1 MSSDALAVTRVP
13 DAVYEAL
20 RESILSQREAP
31 GSAVTEQAIADRF
44 GVARP
49 TAKAAL
55 ERLVAEGLLRRTAH
69 KTARVPELTRD
80 DIVDLYA
87 SRAVVEEAAL
97 RTLAADG
104 VVPIAAIAAQ
114 RMLVDAAS
122 SPRSRGD
129 DSRDAAPPTPATSTN
144 SAPSH
149 AESHSDSAPL
159 ARADIA
165 FHRAL
170 VEAQRSPRLARLHSL
185 LMGEIELCT
194 GQVQAHR
201 LLALNDVIAQHQ
213 GILDAVTARDSER
226 AGRLTRAHIEGAR
239 DRLLTRYDH
248 THPPEATPAV
258 VTNDGV
264 FESHHP

>member
-1 MSSDALAVTRVP
+1 MSSNALAVTRVP

-55 ERLVAEGLLRRTAH
+55 ERLVADGLLRREAH
-69 KTARVPELTRD
+69 KTARVPELTRV

-87 SRAVVEEAAL
+87 NRAIVEEAAL

-122 SPRSRGD
+122 DASTADRSG
-129 DSRDAAPPTPATSTN
+129 
-144 SAPSH
+144 
-149 AESHSDSAPL
+149 PL

-170 VEAQRSPRLARLHSL
+170 VEAQRSPRLARLHAL

-201 LLALNDVIAQHQ
+201 LLALDDVVAQHQ
-213 GILDAVTARDSER
+213 GILDAVDAGDPER
-226 AGRLTRAHIEGAR
+226 AGTLTRAHIEGAR
-239 DRLLTRYDH
+239 DRLLARYDAQH
-248 THPPEATPAV
+248 ADARASQITELLTEEAP
-258 VTNDGV
+258 
-264 FESHHP
+264 

>member
-1 MSSDALAVTRVP
+1 MSSEALSVTRVP

-49 TAKAAL
+49 TAKVAL
-55 ERLVAEGLLRRTAH
+55 ERLVAEGLLRREAH
-69 KTARVPELTRD
+69 KTARVPELSRD

-87 SRAVVEEAAL
+87 NRAIVEEAAL

-122 SPRSRGD
+122 DASTADRSG
-129 DSRDAAPPTPATSTN
+129 
-144 SAPSH
+144 
-149 AESHSDSAPL
+149 PL

-170 VEAQRSPRLARLHSL
+170 VEAQRSPRLARLHAL

-201 LLALNDVIAQHQ
+201 LLALDDVVAQHQ
-213 GILDAVTARDSER
+213 GILDAVAAGDPER
-226 AGRLTRAHIEGAR
+226 AGTLTRAHIEGAR
-239 DRLLTRYDH
+239 DRLLARYDSQ
-248 THPPEATPAV
+248 HPQTTKSE
-258 VTNDGV
+258 D
-264 FESHHP
+264 

>member
-31 GSAVTEQAIADRF
+31 GTAVTEQAIADRF

-49 TAKAAL
+49 TAKVAL
-55 ERLVAEGLLRRTAH
+55 ERLVADGLLRREAH

-87 SRAVVEEAAL
+87 NRAIVEEAAL

-104 VVPIAAIAAQ
+104 VVPLAAIAAQ

-122 SPRSRGD
+122 DASTGDRSG
-129 DSRDAAPPTPATSTN
+129 
-144 SAPSH
+144 
-149 AESHSDSAPL
+149 PL

-170 VEAQRSPRLARLHSL
+170 VEAQRSPRLARLHAL

-201 LLALNDVIAQHQ
+201 LLALDDVVAQHQ
-213 GILDAVTARDSER
+213 GILDAVAVGDPEL
-226 AGRLTRAHIEGAR
+226 AGTLTRAHIEGAR
-239 DRLLTRYDH
+239 DRLLARYDSRH
-248 THPPEATPAV
+248 TVQTDEK
-258 VTNDGV
+258 D
-264 FESHHP
+264 

>member
-1 MSSDALAVTRVP
+1 MSSEALSVTRVP

-49 TAKAAL
+49 TAKVAL
-55 ERLVAEGLLRRTAH
+55 ERLVAEGLLRREAH

-87 SRAVVEEAAL
+87 NRAIVEEAAL
-97 RTLAADG
+97 RTLATDG

-122 SPRSRGD
+122 DASTADRSG
-129 DSRDAAPPTPATSTN
+129 
-144 SAPSH
+144 
-149 AESHSDSAPL
+149 PL

-170 VEAQRSPRLARLHSL
+170 VEAQRSPRLARLHAL

-201 LLALNDVIAQHQ
+201 LLALDDVVAQHQ
-213 GILDAVTARDSER
+213 GILDAVAAGDPER
-226 AGRLTRAHIEGAR
+226 AGTLARAHIEGAR
-239 DRLLTRYDH
+239 DRLLARYDSQ
-248 THPPEATPAV
+248 HPDQKHAE
-258 VTNDGV
+258 D
-264 FESHHP
+264 

>member
-1 MSSDALAVTRVP
+1 MSSEALVVMRVP

-49 TAKAAL
+49 TAKVAL
-55 ERLVAEGLLRRTAH
+55 ERLVAEGLLRREAH
-69 KTARVPELTRD
+69 KTARVPELSRD

-87 SRAVVEEAAL
+87 NRAIVEEAAL

-122 SPRSRGD
+122 DASTAHRSG
-129 DSRDAAPPTPATSTN
+129 
-144 SAPSH
+144 
-149 AESHSDSAPL
+149 PL

-170 VEAQRSPRLARLHSL
+170 VEAQRSPRLARLHAL

-201 LLALNDVIAQHQ
+201 LLALDDVVAQHQ
-213 GILDAVTARDSER
+213 GILDAVAAGNPER
-226 AGRLTRAHIEGAR
+226 AGTLTRSHIEGAR
-239 DRLLTRYDH
+239 DRLLARYDSQH
-248 THPPEATPAV
+248 AE
-258 VTNDGV
+258 D
-264 FESHHP
+264 

>member
-1 MSSDALAVTRVP
+1 MSSDTLAVTRVP

-20 RESILSQREAP
+20 RESILSQREEP
-31 GSAVTEQAIADRF
+31 GAAVTEQAIADRF

-49 TAKAAL
+49 TAKVAL
-55 ERLVAEGLLRRTAH
+55 ERLVADGLLRRTAH
-69 KTARVPELTRD
+69 KTARVPELSRD

-87 SRAVVEEAAL
+87 NRAIVEEAAL

-114 RMLVDAAS
+114 RMLADAARDS
-122 SPRSRGD
+122 SS
-129 DSRDAAPPTPATSTN
+129 SAATT
-144 SAPSH
+144 
-149 AESHSDSAPL
+149 PL

-170 VEAQRSPRLARLHSL
+170 VEAQRSPRLARLHAL

-201 LLALNDVIAQHQ
+201 LLALDDVVAQHQ
-213 GILDAVTARDSER
+213 GILDAVA
-226 AGRLTRAHIEGAR
+226 AGDPDLAGQLTRAHIEGAR
-239 DRLLTRYDH
+239 DRLLARYDQ
-248 THPPEATPAV
+248 THEQ
-258 VTNDGV
+258 D
-264 FESHHP
+264 

>member
-31 GSAVTEQAIADRF
+31 GSAITDQAVAERF

-49 TAKAAL
+49 TAKVAL
-55 ERLVAEGLLRRTAH
+55 ERLVADGLLRREAH

-87 SRAVVEEAAL
+87 NRAIVEEAAL

-104 VVPIAAIAAQ
+104 VVPMAAIAAQ
-114 RMLVDAAS
+114 RMLTDAATAA
-122 SPRSRGD
+122 RS
-129 DSRDAAPPTPATSTN
+129 AAPGAAVP
-144 SAPSH
+144 SAI
-149 AESHSDSAPL
+149 

-170 VEAQRSPRLARLHSL
+170 VEAQRSPRLARLHAL
-185 LMGEIELCT
+185 LMGEIELCI
-194 GQVQAHR
+194 GQVLGHR
-201 LLALNDVIAQHQ
+201 LMAIDDVVTQHQ
-213 GILDAVTARDSER
+213 GILDAVAAGDPER
-226 AGRLTRAHIEGAR
+226 AGSLTRAHIEGAR
-239 DRLLTRYDH
+239 DRLLARYDAAQ
-248 THPPEATPAV
+248 TPPPATQITEHPPEKAR
-258 VTNDGV
+258 
-264 FESHHP
+264 

>member
-20 RESILSQREAP
+20 RESILAQREAP

-49 TAKAAL
+49 TAKVAL
-55 ERLVAEGLLRRTAH
+55 ERLVADGLLRRTAH

-87 SRAVVEEAAL
+87 NRAIVEEAAL

-114 RMLVDAAS
+114 RMLADAAASAS
-122 SPRSRGD
+122 SSAD
-129 DSRDAAPPTPATSTN
+129 PPA
-144 SAPSH
+144 
-149 AESHSDSAPL
+149 L

-170 VEAQRSPRLARLHSL
+170 VEAQRSPRLARLHAL

-201 LLALNDVIAQHQ
+201 LLALNDVVAQHQ
-213 GILDAVTARDSER
+213 GILDAVAAADAEL
-226 AGRLTRAHIEGAR
+226 AGRLTRSHIEGAR
-239 DRLLTRYDH
+239 DRLLARYDSRH
-248 THPPEATPAV
+248 AAPTHATQ
-258 VTNDGV
+258 TND
-264 FESHHP
+264 ED

>member
-49 TAKAAL
+49 TAKVAL
-55 ERLVAEGLLRRTAH
+55 ERLVAEGLLRREAH
-69 KTARVPELTRD
+69 KTARVPELSRD

-87 SRAVVEEAAL
+87 NRAIVEEAAL

-122 SPRSRGD
+122 DASTADRSG
-129 DSRDAAPPTPATSTN
+129 
-144 SAPSH
+144 
-149 AESHSDSAPL
+149 PL

-170 VEAQRSPRLARLHSL
+170 VEAQRSPRLARLHAL

-201 LLALNDVIAQHQ
+201 LLALDDVVAQHQ
-213 GILDAVTARDSER
+213 GILDAVAAGDPER
-226 AGRLTRAHIEGAR
+226 AGTLTRAHIEGAR
-239 DRLLTRYDH
+239 DRLLARYDSRGSQI
-248 THPPEATPAV
+248 TERQPEKSP
-258 VTNDGV
+258 
-264 FESHHP
+264 